1 MLNTLKFGAPIRL
14 KNLAAAPAGPENAAA
29 YYNSTNHQVAVYVD
43 GAWDYLALGSEVDTL
58 EGSMGAAI
66 TGDGSFNVAAFSTA
80 SFIDDATSFT
90 NAFLQ
95 LDAAISATDANVTLQ
110 DAYDNGGAIVTA
122 GEVDVAI
129 SGPEQLVVSA
139 TQGIKS
145 NILEMYDAAASVTE
159 YSQRRYYDAIVL
171 TGNTTEVQSEFDCAI
186 ATWGGIIINYVITD
200 TSNER
205 RIGRLLVTHGTKGTT
220 ISDDYAETA
229 SLDLTWTAAISASTL
244 EISSTRSDSTNLSM
258 NAEVVRFQV

>member
-29 YYNSTNHQVAVYVD
+29 YYNSTDHQVAVYVN
-43 GAWDYLALGSEVDTL
+43 GGWDYLALGSEVDTL

-110 DAYDNGGAIVTA
+110 DAYDNGAAIITDVA
-122 GEVDVAI
+122 DVAI
-129 SGPEQLVVSA
+129 SGDAQLVVSA

-145 NILEMYDAAASVTE
+145 NILEMYDAAAE

-171 TGNTTEVQSEFDCAI
+171 TGNTTELQSEFDCAI

-205 RIGRLLVTHGTKGTT
+205 RIGRLLVTHDSVTGTT

-244 EISSTRSDSTNLSM
+244 KISSTRSDSTNLSM

>member
-110 DAYDNGGAIVTA
+110 DAYDNGAAIITDGA
-122 GEVDVAI
+122 DVAI
-129 SGPEQLVVSA
+129 SGDAQLVVSA

-171 TGNTTEVQSEFDCAI
+171 TGNTTEVQSEFYCAI

-205 RIGRLLVTHGTKGTT
+205 RIGRLLVTHDSGTGTT
-220 ISDDYAETA
+220 ISDDYAETDA
-229 SLDLTWTAAISASTL
+229 IDLTWTAAINGGM